1 MRGRDR
7 VALGR
12 VVPAKRERV
21 VTIEPYEKG
30 LLATTLRYP
39 YEVRD
44 TSAYFEDITDIKVPA
59 EMLKLAEHILDSKT
73 GDFEPSA
80 FVDHYEAALVELL
93 RKKQAGIAPK
103 ASPAAPPE
111 HRVINLIDALRRSI
125 DAETPKKPAARQPA
139 ARRKTAPRK
148 RA

>member
-1 MRGRDR
+1 ML
-7 VALGR
+7 ALGR
-12 VVPAKRERV
+12 VVVSRRERV
-21 VTIEPYEKG
+21 IAIEAYEKG

-44 TSAYFEDITDIKVPA
+44 ASAYFEDIGDIKVPA
-59 EMLKLAEHILDSKT
+59 EMLKLAEHILDSKK
-73 GDFEPSA
+73 GDFDPST

-93 RKKQAGIAPK
+93 RQKQAGIQPK
-103 ASPAAPPE
+103 ATPAALPE
-111 HRVINLIDALRRSI
+111 RRVINLMDALRRSI
-125 DAETPKKPAARQPA
+125 ETETPKKPAAGQSR

>member
-1 MRGRDR
+1 M

-12 VVPAKRERV
+12 VVIAKRERV
-21 VTIEPYEKG
+21 IALEPYEKG

-39 YEVRD
+39 YEVREA
-44 TSAYFEDITDIKVPA
+44 SAYFEDIGDIKVPA
-59 EMLKLAEHILDSKT
+59 EMLKLAEHILDSKK
-73 GDFEPSA
+73 GDFDPST

-93 RKKQAGIAPK
+93 REKQAGIAPK
-103 ASPAAPPE
+103 TAPSAPPE
-111 HRVINLIDALRRSI
+111 HRVINLMDALKRSI
-125 DAETPKKPAARQPA
+125 ETETPKKPAAGQSSQSR